1 MTRTIINYLSVFL
14 AQKIKGK
21 LLEIVDNRTSHVD
34 MKSDVW
40 SSFPTMEL
48 REKRHNFYDVIVFL
62 IYITL
67 NLKESPAPL
76 GGPMSKG
83 ACRMKLG
90 DLYLLFRVHA
100 QVREEKKKK
109 LTKLSFDTQKQY
121 HIWCCTLCDVFTYRI
136 VELNKDI
143 NIKSLSIISLSL
155 KWIRE
160 TFKEGKSTRTNQLT
174 INN

>member
-100 QVREEKKKK
+100 
-109 LTKLSFDTQKQY
+109 
-121 HIWCCTLCDVFTYRI
+121 
-136 VELNKDI
+136 
-143 NIKSLSIISLSL
+143 
-155 KWIRE
+155 
-160 TFKEGKSTRTNQLT
+160 
-174 INN
+174 